1 MLSKMEDYND
11 YIIAKREYEVF
22 PDGGYTIIKAEP
34 CEHHLVRMIAEEGGV
49 VSTDYLCYLSGS
61 SHRIPLFREKQ
72 LAPSIEMGYVTTIEE
87 NGKEYCI
94 LTEKGTELYKAISTQ
109 ETAGST
115 QETAGSTQETAGSTQ
130 ETHRQMKDAIGIKH
144 R

>member
-1 MLSKMEDYND
+1 
-11 YIIAKREYEVF
+11 
-22 PDGGYTIIKAEP
+22 
-34 CEHHLVRMIAEEGGV
+34 MIAEEGGV

-94 LTEKGTELYKAISTQ
+94 LTEKGTELYKAIN
-109 ETAGST
+109 T

>member
-1 MLSKMEDYND
+1 MLSNMEDYND

-22 PDGGYTIIKAEP
+22 PDGGYTIIKTEP
-34 CEHHLVRMIAEEGGV
+34 NEHHLVRMIAEEGGV

-61 SHRIPLFREKQ
+61 AHRIPLFREKQ

-94 LTEKGTELYKAISTQ
+94 LTEKGTELYKTISTQ
-109 ETAGST
+109 EST
-115 QETAGSTQETAGSTQ
+115 QETNKSTQEIIT
-130 ETHRQMKDAIGIKH
+130 E
-144 R
+144 

>member
-1 MLSKMEDYND
+1 MLSNMEDYND

-22 PDGGYTIIKAEP
+22 SDGGYTIIKTEP
-34 CEHHLVRMIAEEGGV
+34 NEHHLVRLIAEEGGM
-49 VSTDYLCYLSGS
+49 VSTEYLCYLSGS
-61 SHRIPLFREKQ
+61 AHRISLFREKQ
-72 LAPSIEMGYVTTIEE
+72 LTPSIEMGYAMTIEE

-115 QETAGSTQETAGSTQ
+115 QETNKSTQETKGGHWEIIT
-130 ETHRQMKDAIGIKH
+130 E
-144 R
+144 

>member
-1 MLSKMEDYND
+1 MLSKMEGYND

-22 PDGGYTIIKAEP
+22 SDGGYTIIKTEP
-34 CEHHLVRMIAEEGGV
+34 NEHHLVRLIAEEGGM
-49 VSTDYLCYLSGS
+49 VSTEYLCYLSGS
-61 SHRIPLFREKQ
+61 AHRISLFREKQ
-72 LAPSIEMGYVTTIEE
+72 LTPSIEMDYAMTIEE

-115 QETAGSTQETAGSTQ
+115 QETNKSTQE
-130 ETHRQMKDAIGIKH
+130 MKGGHWEIITE
-144 R
+144 

>member
-11 YIIAKREYEVF
+11 YIIAKRGYEVF

-72 LAPSIEMGYVTTIEE
+72 LAHSIEMGYVMTVEKK
-87 NGKEYCI
+87 GKEYCI

-115 QETAGSTQETAGSTQ
+115 QET
-130 ETHRQMKDAIGIKH
+130 HRQMKDAIGIKH

>member
-1 MLSKMEDYND
+1 MLSNMEDYND

-34 CEHHLVRMIAEEGGV
+34 CEHHLVRLIAEEGGV

-61 SHRIPLFREKQ
+61 AHRTPLFREKQ
-72 LAPSIEMGYVTTIEE
+72 LTPSIEMGYVMTVEE

-109 ETAGST
+109 EST
-115 QETAGSTQETAGSTQ
+115 QETNKSTQEIIT
-130 ETHRQMKDAIGIKH
+130 E
-144 R
+144 

>member
-1 MLSKMEDYND
+1 MEDYND
-11 YIIAKREYEVF
+11 YIIAKREYEAF
-22 PDGGYTIIKAEP
+22 PDGGYTIIKTEP
-34 CEHHLVRMIAEEGGV
+34 NEHHLVRLIAEEGGM
-49 VSTDYLCYLSGS
+49 VSTEYLCYLSGS
-61 SHRIPLFREKQ
+61 AHRISLFREKQ
-72 LAPSIEMGYVTTIEE
+72 LTPSIEMGYVMTVEE
-87 NGKEYCI
+87 NGIEYCI
-94 LTEKGTELYKAISTQ
+94 LTEKGTELYKTISTQ

>member
-1 MLSKMEDYND
+1 MLSNMEDYND
-11 YIIAKREYEVF
+11 YMIPKREYEVF
-22 PDGGYTIIKAEP
+22 SDGDYTIIKTEP
-34 CEHHLVRMIAEEGGV
+34 SEHHLVRLIAEEGGV

-61 SHRIPLFREKQ
+61 AHRIPLFREKK
-72 LAPSIEMGYVTTIEE
+72 LTPSIEMGYVMTVEE

-94 LTEKGTELYKAISTQ
+94 LTEKGTELYKVISTQ
-109 ETAGST
+109 ETAGSI
-115 QETAGSTQETAGSTQ
+115 Q

>member
-11 YIIAKREYEVF
+11 YIIAKRKYEVF
-22 PDGGYTIIKAEP
+22 PDVGYTIIKAEP
-34 CEHHLVRMIAEEGGV
+34 GEHHLVRMIAEEGGV

-61 SHRIPLFREKQ
+61 AHRIPLFREKQ
-72 LAPSIEMGYVTTIEE
+72 LTPSIEMGYVMTVEE

-109 ETAGST
+109 EST
-115 QETAGSTQETAGSTQ
+115 QETNKSTQEIIT
-130 ETHRQMKDAIGIKH
+130 E
-144 R
+144 

>member
-1 MLSKMEDYND
+1 MEDYND

-22 PDGGYTIIKAEP
+22 SDGGYTIIKTEP
-34 CEHHLVRMIAEEGGV
+34 NEHHLVRLIAEEGGM
-49 VSTDYLCYLSGS
+49 VSTEYLCYLSGS
-61 SHRIPLFREKQ
+61 AYRISLFREKQ
-72 LAPSIEMGYVTTIEE
+72 LTPSIEMGYVTTIEE

-94 LTEKGTELYKAISTQ
+94 LTEKGTELYKAIN
-109 ETAGST
+109 
-115 QETAGSTQETAGSTQ
+115 TQETAGSTQ

>member
-61 SHRIPLFREKQ
+61 AHRIPLFREKK
-72 LAPSIEMGYVTTIEE
+72 LTRSIEMGYVMTVEE

-94 LTEKGTELYKAISTQ
+94 LTEKGTELYKAINT
-109 ETAGST
+109 
-115 QETAGSTQETAGSTQ
+115 
-130 ETHRQMKDAIGIKH
+130 
-144 R
+144 

>member
-1 MLSKMEDYND
+1 MLSKMEDYSE

-34 CEHHLVRMIAEEGGV
+34 CEHHLVRMIAEEDGV

-61 SHRIPLFREKQ
+61 AHRIPLFREKK
-72 LAPSIEMGYVTTIEE
+72 LTRSIEMGYVMTVEKK
-87 NGKEYCI
+87 GKEYCI

-109 ETAGST
+109 ETADGTQETGKST
-115 QETAGSTQETAGSTQ
+115 QEIITE
-130 ETHRQMKDAIGIKH
+130 
-144 R
+144 